1 MKNLEQLAYVIN
13 THVDG
18 YYKEDELVASSEP
31 GFMGSHIAKRDNHA
45 NYIAGAK
52 SAVAML
58 GYKALFSDDR
68 FPYAH
73 IKTFAKIED

>member
-1 MKNLEQLAYVIN
+1 
-13 THVDG
+13 
-18 YYKEDELVASSEP
+18 
-31 GFMGSHIAKRDNHA
+31 MGSHIAKRDNHA